1 MSNFNSKQQ
10 GVLAAG
16 ETGVVD
22 GQALYWDATPELV
35 TCGVGD
41 DYRFAGVC
49 ELITTGEATDVVNV
63 IKNDLVNILGDGA
76 SNYAFGD
83 ILELGAAGVFSHSL
97 NHAVVLEY
105 TADAADEAADTIPIP
120 LNAQGILL
128 VRNETQ
134 AIDFVLVDP
143 HLAQAAGQLD
153 VDYANSIMH
162 GNVAASEIVNT
173 NVFYIHYI
181 PIRQGVAIAR
191 EAGAALVDLDAYVM
205 GV

>member
-1 MSNFNSKQQ
+1 M
-10 GVLAAG
+10 
-16 ETGVVD
+16 
-22 GQALYWDATPELV
+22 
-35 TCGVGD
+35 
-41 DYRFAGVC
+41 
-49 ELITTGEATDVVNV
+49 
-63 IKNDLVNILGDGA
+63 
-76 SNYAFGD
+76 
-83 ILELGAAGVFSHSL
+83 
-97 NHAVVLEY
+97 
-105 TADAADEAADTIPIP
+105 
-120 LNAQGILL
+120 
-128 VRNETQ
+128 RNESQ

-173 NVFYIHYI
+173 DVFYIHYI